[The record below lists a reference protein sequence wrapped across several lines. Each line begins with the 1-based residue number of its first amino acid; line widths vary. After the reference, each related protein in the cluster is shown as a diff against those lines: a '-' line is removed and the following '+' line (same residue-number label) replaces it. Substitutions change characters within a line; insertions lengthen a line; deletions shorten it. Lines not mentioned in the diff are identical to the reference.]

1 MKRRQFLQYSTAATL
16 AAAAGTKMIGGM
28 PVFAQSPV
36 SMLGSA
42 AEENE
47 NILIIIQMFGGNDG
61 LNTVIPAEDDT
72 YHQIRPSIGVPAD
85 AAYRLGGSGT
95 FLHPAL
101 VDTYNN
107 GFGRLWDD
115 GRLAV
120 IQGIGYENP
129 NLSHFRSTDIW
140 LSGINS
146 SDPNVRLSDGWVGRY
161 FAHRHPDFP
170 QIAPEHPLSV
180 QIGGVLS
187 LAFRSERGDTGIALT
202 DPDKFF
208 ELGQGLSP
216 DEEPMSGSSA
226 FADEFNFIRA
236 VARDSDRYS
245 QVVKE
250 AFDKGK
256 NTLSYAEGF
265 ARQLQL
271 VARLISGG
279 LRSKVYMVNMGGFDT
294 HVQQQNDETS
304 GQHPSLLNALSTGI
318 SQFMMDALQQGF
330 ANRVVGL
337 TVSEFGR
344 RPYENGSRGTD
355 HGAASVQFVWGNNV
369 KGFLYGNNPDLKNLN
384 SNGDLLYQFDYR
396 RVYAEV
402 LQTWFG
408 ATAADT
414 EVILGEKIIP
424 LPILQSTT
432 GIDVPIVR
440 GGDAGLRMAPNPS
453 RGTST
458 LSFEL
463 LQPSRVE
470 IELYTSLGTLHSVVY
485 NGLLGA
491 GYQTFPVQVAQSG
504 AYFCVVRAGGRR
516 QTVALNVV
524 R

>member
-1 MKRRQFLQYSTAATL
+1 MKRRKFLQYSTAATL
-16 AAAAGTKMIGGM
+16 AAAGTNMIGGM
-28 PVFAQSPV
+28 PVYGRSPL

-42 AEENE
+42 AEEND

-85 AAYRLGGSGT
+85 AAFRLGGSDT

-101 VDTYNN
+101 TDTYND
-107 GFGRLWDD
+107 GFARLWDD
-115 GRLAV
+115 GRLAI

-146 SDPNVRLSDGWVGRY
+146 SDPNVRLSDGWIGRY

-170 QIAPEHPLSV
+170 QTAPEHPLSV
-180 QIGGVLS
+180 QVGGVLS
-187 LAFRSERGDTGIALT
+187 LAFRSDRGDTGIALT
-202 DPDKFF
+202 DPERFF

-216 DEEPMSGSSA
+216 DEDPMSGDSA
-226 FADEFNFIRA
+226 FAQEFNFIRA

-245 QVVKE
+245 QVVKD

-256 NTLSYAEGF
+256 NTVTYSDGF

-294 HVQQQNDETS
+294 HVQQQNDETT
-304 GQHPSLLNALSTGI
+304 GQHPALLNALATGI

-330 ANRVVGL
+330 GNRVVGL

-344 RPYENGSRGTD
+344 RPFENGSRGTD
-355 HGAASVQFVWGNNV
+355 HGAASVQFVWGNKV
-369 KGFLYGNNPDLKNLN
+369 KGFLYGSNPDLKNLN

-408 ATAADT
+408 ATDT
-414 EVILGEKIIP
+414 DVEAILGEKIIP
-424 LPILQSTT
+424 LPVLQATT
-432 GIDVPIVR
+432 GVEMPVVR
-440 GGDAGLRMAPNPS
+440 GGEDGLLVYPNPS
-453 RGTST
+453 RGAST

-463 LQPSRVE
+463 VQPSRVAIE
-470 IELYTSLGTLHSVVY
+470 IYNSRGTLEMTVY
-485 NGLLGA
+485 SGLLGA
-491 GYQTFPVQVAQSG
+491 GYHTFPLDVRQSG
-504 AYFCVVRAGGRR
+504 AYYCMVRAGGRR
-516 QTVALNVV
+516 MTTALTVV